1 MTLARSSVGIGLRQP
16 HYRAVG
22 AAGVAAIAP
31 ASFVE
36 VHSENFF
43 GAGGAALAMLARVR
57 ADLPVS
63 LHGVGLGLGN
73 AHGLDPAHLRAL
85 RALADRIEPALVSE
99 HVCWTAMPGAHF
111 NDLLPLPYTRAALA
125 TLVEHIEQTQEA
137 LGRRILIENATA
149 YLRFADDEMDELSF
163 MAEAAQ
169 RSGCGVLFD
178 VNNLYVNSVNFGFD
192 PVALLDRLPVGLV
205 EEMHLAGHCVSDE
218 CLIDDHGARVTP
230 AVWALYDAVLARF
243 GAAPTL
249 IEWDTRVPALEVLID
264 EASIASKAQAR
275 VQADVQARNTAIT
288 ASVEAAHEP
297 TEVCHD

>member
-1 MTLARSSVGIGLRQP
+1 MSLARSSVGIGLRQP

-22 AAGVAAIAP
+22 AAGAPAQAAAVIAP

-43 GAGGAALAMLARVR
+43 GAGGAARALLEQVR
-57 ADLPVS
+57 TRWPVS

-85 RALADRIEPALVSE
+85 RELVDRIEPALVSE

-111 NDLLPLPYTRAALA
+111 NDLLPLPYTRAALDV
-125 TLVEHIEQTQEA
+125 LVEHIDQTQQA
-137 LGRRILIENATA
+137 LGRRILIENASA
-149 YLRFADDEMDELSF
+149 YLRFVGEEMDELSF
-163 MAEAAQ
+163 MAEAAR

-192 PVALLDRLPVGLV
+192 AAALLDRLPVECV
-205 EEMHLAGHCVSDE
+205 EEMHLAGHCVTEE

-230 AVWALYDAVLARF
+230 AVWALYDAALARF
-243 GAAPTL
+243 GATPTL
-249 IEWDTRVPALEVLID
+249 IEWDTRVPPLAVLLG
-264 EASIASKAQAR
+264 
-275 VQADVQARNTAIT
+275 
-288 ASVEAAHEP
+288 EAARAAEAQTRVAQDAAP
-297 TEVCHD
+297 ALAVCHD

>member
-1 MTLARSSVGIGLRQP
+1 MLFRS
-16 HYRAVG
+16 
-22 AAGVAAIAP
+22 
-31 ASFVE
+31 
-36 VHSENFF
+36 
-43 GAGGAALAMLARVR
+43 

-111 NDLLPLPYTRAALA
+111 NDLLPMPYTRAALA

-163 MAEAAQ
+163 MAEAAR

-178 VNNLYVNSVNFGFD
+178 VNNLYVNS
-192 PVALLDRLPVGLV
+192 RS
-205 EEMHLAGHCVSDE
+205 EEQHV
-218 CLIDDHGARVTP
+218 
-230 AVWALYDAVLARF
+230 
-243 GAAPTL
+243 
-249 IEWDTRVPALEVLID
+249 
-264 EASIASKAQAR
+264 
-275 VQADVQARNTAIT
+275 
-288 ASVEAAHEP
+288 
-297 TEVCHD
+297 